1 MFINFR
7 RSSLVPLYFGLL
19 LVLLPILTLF
29 TLYNGDNGK
38 DRGEPR
44 LSIESMLNRRI
55 IELKEKL
62 GYIEMINQ
70 RYLVEVN
77 FLRKMI
83 DRFSNSSKNDR
94 DHQSFKKNLLN
105 SGSLLNSI
113 ADNSNLASEPWGDI
127 HMGLDSVR
135 PPSLYNFLPH
145 LSKARE
151 PLKLSFR
158 RVSSR
163 YPNGRMGV
171 SIAIGVPTVKR
182 PIQSYML
189 ATIRNLIENMN
200 FEDRNDVVIVVF
212 IAEVSFRPTFIRFN
226 YLIFVNSSFL
236 MFGNLNHTQ
245 THTSNCCKLF

>member
-19 LVLLPILTLF
+19 LVLLPVLTLF
-29 TLYNGDNGK
+29 TLYNGESGK

-44 LSIESMLNRRI
+44 LSMESLLNRRI

-62 GYIEMINQ
+62 SYIEMINQ
-70 RYLVEVN
+70 RYTVEVN
-77 FLRKMI
+77 FLRKVI
-83 DRFSNSSKNDR
+83 DKYSNSSSNNDR
-94 DHQSFKKNLLN
+94 NHKSSRTYLHN
-105 SGSLLNSI
+105 SGSSLSP
-113 ADNSNLASEPWGDI
+113 AENSNLVSEAWADL
-127 HMGLDSVR
+127 HLGLDSVR

-145 LSKARE
+145 LTRAQE

-171 SIAIGVPTVKR
+171 SVALGVPTVKR

-189 ATIRNLIENMN
+189 TTIRNLIENMN
-200 FEDRNDVVIVVF
+200 FEERNDAVIVVF
-212 IAEVSFRPTFIRFN
+212 IAEVS
-226 YLIFVNSSFL
+226 
-236 MFGNLNHTQ
+236 
-245 THTSNCCKLF
+245 